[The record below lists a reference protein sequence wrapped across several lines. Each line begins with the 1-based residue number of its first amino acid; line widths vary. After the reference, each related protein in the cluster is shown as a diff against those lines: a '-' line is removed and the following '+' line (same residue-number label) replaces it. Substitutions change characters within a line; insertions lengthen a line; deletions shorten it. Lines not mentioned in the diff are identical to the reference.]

1 MSFVIRPMSIED
13 YEQAYALWEKTEG
26 IGLSDADKKEN
37 IQMYLDR
44 NPELSFVALSKD
56 KIIGTVLSGHDGRRG
71 FIHHLVVDMDRQ
83 RQGIGEKL
91 VKKCLE
97 TLKQKNIQKCHIF
110 VYRDNVSG
118 KDFWKHIGWKL
129 RKDLDILS
137 FDI

>member
-13 YEQAYALWEKTEG
+13 YEQAYTLWEKTEG
-26 IGLSDADKKEN
+26 IGLNDADKKEN

-44 NPELSFVALSKD
+44 NPKLSFVALSQD
-56 KIIGTVLSGHDGRRG
+56 QIIGTVLSGHDGRRG
-71 FIHHLVVDMDRQ
+71 FIHHLAVDIHHQ
-83 RQGIGEKL
+83 RQGIGAKL
-91 VKKCLE
+91 VNKSLKA
-97 TLKQKNIQKCHIF
+97 LKQRGIQKCHIF

-118 KDFWKHIGWKL
+118 KAFWKHIGWKL

>member
-1 MSFVIRPMSIED
+1 MSFVIRTMSIED
-13 YEQAYALWEKTEG
+13 YEQAYTLWEKTEG

-37 IQMYLDR
+37 IRMYLDR
-44 NPELSFVALSKD
+44 NPGLSFVALSKD
-56 KIIGTVLSGHDGRRG
+56 KIIGTVLCGYDGRRG
-71 FIHHLVVDMDRQ
+71 FIHHLAVDMDRQ

-129 RKDLDILS
+129 RNNLDILS

>member
-13 YEQAYALWEKTEG
+13 YEQAYTLWEKTEG